1 MGRSFCEW
9 PSSSFQVSSLR
20 VSRISVSQP
29 VTWEKSITSGF
40 ASRQR
45 ELRVTM
51 KRFASSSSI
60 TFMSQPS
67 VRVTLSSATFCRLA
81 SRYSSCSA
89 ICSTVLARRSLKNG
103 DSLPAHSLHRLP
115 SSSLRLPRS
124 PISPPQ
130 MLQVFFSNIFPNSPM
145 SRPFRRLQ
153 LRTPIMAEA
162 GKAKKRPTARKGEQ
176 KRTERP
182 RLPFGKLQRLVLRV
196 RGSGRV
202 RGKRCPLQY
211 AEASSARGRAR
222 YFSVCSPVRP
232 MPGMMSPLA
241 TACTARRRML
251 S

>member
-1 MGRSFCEW
+1 M
-9 PSSSFQVSSLR
+9 
-20 VSRISVSQP
+20 
-29 VTWEKSITSGF
+29 TSGF

-60 TFMSQPS
+60 TFISQPS

-103 DSLPAHSLHRLP
+103 DSLPAHSLHRFP

-162 GKAKKRPTARKGEQ
+162 GKAKKRPAARKGAQ
-176 KRTERP
+176 KRTERL
-182 RLPFGKLQRLVLRV
+182 RLPFRRPKKLALCV
-196 RGSGRV
+196 GGFGRV
-202 RGKRCPLQY
+202 RGKGCAKAQQGG
-211 AEASSARGRAR
+211 ASSCAVRLARITWTGHAKAGACSTTRWRPNSCSWAA
-222 YFSVCSPVRP
+222 YSSDCSVLRP
-232 MPGMMSPLA
+232 MPGMMRPLE

>member
-1 MGRSFCEW
+1 
-9 PSSSFQVSSLR
+9 
-20 VSRISVSQP
+20 
-29 VTWEKSITSGF
+29 
-40 ASRQR
+40 
-45 ELRVTM
+45 M

-162 GKAKKRPTARKGEQ
+162 GKAKKRPTARKGVR
-176 KRTERP
+176 KRTERL
-182 RLPFGKLQRLVLRV
+182 RLLFGKLERLALCALFLRLFA
-196 RGSGRV
+196 GAAHAGDDESAGNRV
-202 RGKRCPLQY
+202 HGKAQDIVVAGFR
-211 AEASSARGRAR
+211 
-222 YFSVCSPVRP
+222 
-232 MPGMMSPLA
+232 
-241 TACTARRRML
+241 
-251 S
+251 

>member
-1 MGRSFCEW
+1 
-9 PSSSFQVSSLR
+9 
-20 VSRISVSQP
+20 
-29 VTWEKSITSGF
+29 
-40 ASRQR
+40 
-45 ELRVTM
+45 
-51 KRFASSSSI
+51 
-60 TFMSQPS
+60 MSQPS

-182 RLPFGKLQRLVLRV
+182 RL
-196 RGSGRV
+196 
-202 RGKRCPLQY
+202 
-211 AEASSARGRAR
+211 ARRHAVCVGVSNERAR
-222 YFSVCSPVRP
+222 PAPNPQRGDWPSAGFSC
-232 MPGMMSPLA
+232 G
-241 TACTARRRML
+241 CARRRARTLGRANRPGRTHAEILERGTSLRRTLKRGKLATRRALVRVRTEPCKGSAMR
-251 S
+251 SIPQIARRCGPCRG

>member
-1 MGRSFCEW
+1 
-9 PSSSFQVSSLR
+9 
-20 VSRISVSQP
+20 
-29 VTWEKSITSGF
+29 
-40 ASRQR
+40 
-45 ELRVTM
+45 
-51 KRFASSSSI
+51 
-60 TFMSQPS
+60 MSQPS

-182 RLPFGKLQRLVLRV
+182 RLARRHAVCVGASNERARPCVNPQAGDQPRRALVWMREKIHAL
-196 RGSGRV
+196 
-202 RGKRCPLQY
+202 
-211 AEASSARGRAR
+211 GRACR
-222 YFSVCSPVRP
+222 PGSTRAEILERGTSLRRTLSGVGHAPGPRARMSSP
-232 MPGMMSPLA
+232 
-241 TACTARRRML
+241 
-251 S
+251 